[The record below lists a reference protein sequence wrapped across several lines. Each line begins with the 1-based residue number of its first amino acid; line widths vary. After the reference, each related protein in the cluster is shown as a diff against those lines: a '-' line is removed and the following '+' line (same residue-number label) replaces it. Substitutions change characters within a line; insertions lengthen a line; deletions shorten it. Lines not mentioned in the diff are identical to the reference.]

1 MANVKISDLT
11 AAASVADANEFEI
24 NEAGT
29 SKKVTGAQIST
40 KVRGDITSTDVQTAG
55 ALMDS
60 ELTDITAVKAINQG
74 VATTDSPQF
83 SKIQL
88 GHASDTTIR
97 RSGPGVIMVEGV
109 EVTTN
114 TATQTLTNKTLTSP
128 VINVTSDATG
138 DIYYRNAGLL
148 SRLPIGSTND
158 VLTVASGLP
167 SWAAPA
173 SSGQA
178 AWTLIGVT
186 EPISDVSSISFTGLS
201 SYDEWR
207 LWGVFKTYAASSG
220 KIYIRDTGGTWR
232 QVGATPTS
240 TTGGGKGSPARPVI
254 AFEATIQNVLNSYS
268 FDTETVICSG
278 SAANFTV
285 STFDRS
291 SSNTSS
297 IQSSNVLFGYSTYAG
312 TTYDEIKIDASFEG
326 SNANER
332 AIIVCEAR

>member
-60 ELTDITAVKAINQG
+60 ELTDITAVKALDQG

-83 SKIQL
+83 AGINV
-88 GHASDTTIR
+88 GHATDTTITR
-97 RSGPGVIMVEGV
+97 TGAGVIAVEGV

-114 TATQTLTNKTLTSP
+114 TASQTMTNKTLTSP

-138 DIYYRNAGLL
+138 DIYYRNAGGLF
-148 SRLPIGSTND
+148 SKLPIGSTSN

-186 EPISDVSSISFTGLS
+186 EPTTDVSEIAFTGLS

-207 LWGVFKTYAASSG
+207 IWGIFRVTTSNTG
-220 KIYIRDTGGTWR
+220 KIHIRSTGGTWR
-232 QVGATPTS
+232 QVGITQ
-240 TTGGGKGSPARPVI
+240 GGSSGQKNPKPVVGFV
-254 AFEATIQNVLNSYS
+254 AEIQNVLNTYS
-268 FDTETVICSG
+268 FATDTVICSG
-278 SAANFTV
+278 SSLNFGVTE
-285 STFDRS
+285 FDRS
-291 SSNTSS
+291 SSNFWGTGFS
-297 IQSSNVLFGYSTYAG
+297 LGGYATYSG
-312 TTYDEIKIDASFEG
+312 TTYDEIKIQAPMEG
-326 SNANER
+326 STADKR
-332 AIIVCEAR
+332 SIIVCEAR